1 MTDCLSCEKRVESN
15 GAYFCQP
22 NSAEP
27 TKVALITKPD
37 VTASPQEVKQSLLEE
52 GNNCEKYVAKADFD
66 KKKVSEQPQQFASP
80 TQPNRTTVSLR
91 SGLGWIVAAG
101 LAGILLVTYLFILAG
116 VI

>member
-22 NSAEP
+22 NPAEP

-37 VTASPQEVKQSLLEE
+37 VTASPQEIKQSLLDE
-52 GNNCEKYVAKADFD
+52 GNNCEKYVLKADFD
-66 KKKVSEQPQQFASP
+66 KKKVSEQQQQSVSP
-80 TQPNRTTVSLR
+80 TPRRATVSLR
-91 SGLGWIVAAG
+91 SGLGWIVAAS
-101 LAGILLVTYLFILAG
+101 LAGVLLVTYLLILAG